1 LVNVRI
7 GLCLNGVLFTRFS
20 RRMIVYLIA
29 PLGHINYFYTSKLNQ
44 EIGVNSL
51 LINIG
56 GDVYQSETLIQCIF
70 NFACTTSVSRC
81 NQRFFN

>member
-1 LVNVRI
+1 MEFYLQDFPEELLFN
-7 GLCLNGVLFTRFS
+7 LKCCCLSSYFV
-20 RRMIVYLIA
+20 

-70 NFACTTSVSRC
+70 NFACTASVSRC